1 VVLSL
6 SPTYSLPFVL
16 PFICLIAFITESGL
30 TAQEEQI
37 VSSLYIES
45 GEEQDL
51 QSLVFPLLFC
61 LFECR
66 YLSAIFSFVAKSLH
80 SAEQYI

>member
-1 VVLSL
+1 
-6 SPTYSLPFVL
+6 
-16 PFICLIAFITESGL
+16 LIAFVTASGL
-30 TAQEEQI
+30 IAHEEQTA
-37 VSSLYIES
+37 SSLYIES

-61 LFECR
+61 LFECK
-66 YLSAIFSFVAKSLH
+66 YLSAIFSFVAKSLQ